1 MEGTR
6 PRAEVGPRPR
16 TAQEGNGND
25 TRIMIPLRFC
35 STAAFEGA
43 GGHETGHDC
52 RRSGGGAGAFAQA
65 KRKRL
70 VPTSLERAGSVT
82 CADGFYR
89 CQPVMPLR
97 RVIRTAVVQCLSP
110 AEDVDRVAVALTA
123 AALPKLSEEEPHGCK
138 RF

>member
-1 MEGTR
+1 MSER
-6 PRAEVGPRPR
+6 GP
-16 TAQEGNGND
+16 
-25 TRIMIPLRFC
+25 
-35 STAAFEGA
+35 AA
-43 GGHETGHDC
+43 
-52 RRSGGGAGAFAQA
+52 AQA
-65 KRKRL
+65 LSLRRKRKRKRS
-70 VPTSLERAGSVT
+70 VPTRLERAGSVT

-138 RF
+138 RFLLRQPEATLPHPLRH